1 MTKEELAA
9 RLNGREY
16 GSETTNEDIV
26 DAMDSGL
33 VIIHGASDDLV
44 EINGAISEEI
54 GASSEGSEFWLFR
67 SGIPVS
73 ECGDDDCPYFK
84 RERDK
89 AEMFFVEYTTTG
101 WHFTTSVPHAGF
113 TIFEGG
119 EVYGTGI
126 VIDVRDLPPA
136 P

>member
-9 RLNGREY
+9 RLDGREY
-16 GSETTNEDIV
+16 RSETTNVDIV
-26 DAMDSGL
+26 DAMNSGL
-33 VIIHGASDDLV
+33 VMIYGASDDLV
-44 EINGAISEEI
+44 ELEGTITEEI
-54 GASSEGSEFWLFR
+54 GVSSRGSEFWLFR

-84 RERDK
+84 REREK
-89 AEMFFVEYTTTG
+89 AELFFVEYTTTG
-101 WHFTTSVPHAGF
+101 WRFTTSVPHAAF
-113 TIFEGG
+113 TIFENG

-126 VIDVRDLPPA
+126 VIDVNDLPPA